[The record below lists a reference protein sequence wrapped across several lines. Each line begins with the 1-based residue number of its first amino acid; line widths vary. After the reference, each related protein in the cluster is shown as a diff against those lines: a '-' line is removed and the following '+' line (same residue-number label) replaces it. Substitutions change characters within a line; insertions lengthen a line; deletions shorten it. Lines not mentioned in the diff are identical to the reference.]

1 MEELYVAIV
10 HLCRR
15 AGYLLAA
22 TLRALRRLPATGA
35 WLWLVRAGTCEPAAS
50 ICVVLFHHVSGLL
63 LATGPEVFR
72 HG

>member
-1 MEELYVAIV
+1 MEELYVAIA

-15 AGYLLAA
+15 AVYLLAA

-35 WLWLVRAGTCEPAAS
+35 WLWLAGTPPGETAAAFS
-50 ICVVLFHHVSGLL
+50 LVLFHHLPGFI
-63 LATGPEVFR
+63 LAAGPEVLR